1 MAGRGPA
8 PKQQNQRGAS
18 NYIRLEP
25 LRKQVLPAIRDVLD
39 HARVPKLSLLLWNS
53 WRDDP
58 VTATWT
64 ATEIALAADTIMLH
78 IADPVGKASEIRI
91 RLDSLALTP
100 KGRRDARLL
109 LPQEDDPEEEAE
121 APRAPVKLRALPE
134 AK

>member
-1 MAGRGPA
+1 MAGKGPA
-8 PKQQNQRGAS
+8 PKLHNQRGTS
-18 NYIRLEP
+18 NWTRLEP
-25 LRKQVLPAIRDVLD
+25 LKRQVLPAIRDVLGHD
-39 HARVPKLSLLLWNS
+39 KVPKLSLLLWNS

-64 ATEIALAADTIMLH
+64 ATEIALAADTITLH
-78 IADPVGKASEIRI
+78 IADSVGKSSEIRI

-109 LPQEDDPEEEAE
+109 LPEDEDPEVEEAPP
-121 APRAPVKLRALPE
+121 APARLHALPE